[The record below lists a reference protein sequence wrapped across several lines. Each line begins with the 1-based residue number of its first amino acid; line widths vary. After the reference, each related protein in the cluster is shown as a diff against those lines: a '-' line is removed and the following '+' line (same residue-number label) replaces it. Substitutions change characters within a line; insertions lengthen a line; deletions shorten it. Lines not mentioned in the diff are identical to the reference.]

1 MKGEFKTM
9 ERVAVS
15 SSNLSSVGYDA
26 ESQTLEIEFHNGGV
40 YQYAG
45 VPEEVYEGLLSADS
59 QGKYFS
65 RQHQEQLPIQQTL
78 IPALAPQLLSTT

>member
-1 MKGEFKTM
+1 M

-15 SSNLSSVGYDA
+15 SSNLASVGYDA
-26 ESQTLEIEFHNGGV
+26 ESQILEIEFHNGGV

-59 QGKYFS
+59 QGKYF
-65 RQHQEQLPIQQTL
+65 HANIKNNYPYGKL
-78 IPALAPQLLSTT
+78 